1 MVVRIRWM
9 EMVDVASRSRITI
22 FLHSRNL
29 TKPNRNDNSTV
40 EINFGDMNNI
50 YGVIQFFRGEQVE
63 ERPFVV
69 SDDNLRSYYLDYPKV
84 YSNETSFHRLEE
96 KELSEIIKEWFVNS
110 QECPSHMWDK
120 ERVEFLTHSEY
131 KNKL

>member
-1 MVVRIRWM
+1 MGIIINGLEMVVLSN
-9 EMVDVASRSRITI
+9 SRLWYSIPTYGMD
-22 FLHSRNL
+22 
-29 TKPNRNDNSTV
+29 TKSNGNDNVTMEV
-40 EINFGDMNNI
+40 NFAEVNNI
-50 YGVIQFFRGEQVE
+50 YGVIQFIRGEQVE

-69 SDDNLRSYYLDYPKV
+69 SDDNLRSYYLDYPTV
-84 YSNETSFHRLEE
+84 WGNETKFHRLEE

-110 QECPSHMWDK
+110 QECPSTMWDR

>member
-1 MVVRIRWM
+1 MIYFRLSVILLILVSQPLLGSEKSSLFTVDMSKLFRSSHFGKRI
-9 EMVDVASRSRITI
+9 VLA
-22 FLHSRNL
+22 
-29 TKPNRNDNSTV
+29 
-40 EINFGDMNNI
+40 NNKAR
-50 YGVIQFFRGEQVE
+50 QELQDENE
-63 ERPFVV
+63 E
-69 SDDNLRSYYLDYPKV
+69 LEAELL
-84 YSNETSFHRLEE
+84 LEE

>member
-1 MVVRIRWM
+1 MGIIIDGLEMVVLSNSGLWYHIPNYGK
-9 EMVDVASRSRITI
+9 D
-22 FLHSRNL
+22 
-29 TKPNRNDNSTV
+29 TKSNRNDNVTM
-40 EINFGDMNNI
+40 EINFAEVNNI
-50 YGVIQFFRGEQVE
+50 YGGIQFIKGEQVE

-69 SDDNLRSYYLDYPKV
+69 SVDNLRSYYLDYPKV

-110 QECPSHMWDK
+110 QDCPPDMWDR

>member
-1 MVVRIRWM
+1 MRERCNYI
-9 EMVDVASRSRITI
+9 VDVPNCRYS
-22 FLHSRNL
+22 FVQDHL

-84 YSNETSFHRLEE
+84 YDKEVSFHTLEE

>member
-1 MVVRIRWM
+1 
-9 EMVDVASRSRITI
+9 
-22 FLHSRNL
+22 
-29 TKPNRNDNSTV
+29 V

-84 YSNETSFHRLEE
+84 YDKEVSFHTLEE

>member
-1 MVVRIRWM
+1 MVGRIRWM

-22 FLHSRNL
+22 FLYSRNL

-40 EINFGDMNNI
+40 EINFGDINNI
-50 YGVIQFFRGEQVE
+50 YGVIHFFRGEQVE
-63 ERPFVV
+63 ERPFKV

-84 YSNETSFHRLEE
+84 YDNEVSFHTLEE

>member
-1 MVVRIRWM
+1 MK
-9 EMVDVASRSRITI
+9 DT
-22 FLHSRNL
+22 
-29 TKPNRNDNSTV
+29 
-40 EINFGDMNNI
+40 NFADMNYF
-50 YGVIQFFRGEQVE
+50 YGVIQFIRGEQVE
-63 ERPFVV
+63 ERPFKV

-84 YSNETSFHRLEE
+84 YDNEVSFHTLEE

>member
-22 FLHSRNL
+22 FLYSRNL

-84 YSNETSFHRLEE
+84 YDNEVSFHTLEE

>member
-22 FLHSRNL
+22 FLYSRNL

-84 YSNETSFHRLEE
+84 YDKEVSFHTLEE